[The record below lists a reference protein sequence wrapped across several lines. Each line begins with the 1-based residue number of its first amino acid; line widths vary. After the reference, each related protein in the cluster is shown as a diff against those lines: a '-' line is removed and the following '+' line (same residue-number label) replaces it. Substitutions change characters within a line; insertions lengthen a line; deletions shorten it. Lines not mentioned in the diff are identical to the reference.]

1 MDLTNKTKSQAAAT
15 GSTSAEEDE
24 RKAHVKR
31 AMSQLAEAQRV
42 LDYDTKEFTIE
53 LLVQKFG
60 DGKSDDADIYV
71 PAYQRRFNWE
81 IRRQSRFIESV
92 LLGLPVPF
100 LFFGEAD
107 DGRYEVVDGMQ
118 RLSTCSAFQNNTLEL
133 VGLERIDLLDGCR
146 FRDLSEPQQRKFKNR
161 TIRSVVLSDR
171 ASPDDRRDLFDRI
184 NTSSLIAEPS
194 EIRRGAI
201 GGTITDLIDKLAAD
215 KRFVKICP
223 MTDAARKRREGEEL
237 ITRFFAFGEG
247 LNEYRDRI
255 GEFLD
260 DWVKAANR
268 RAKDDASIVA
278 DYRARFHRVMKFVDA
293 HFPFGFRKTPDA
305 RTSPRVRFDAIAVG
319 AYLALVEQPA
329 LDTTGPKIRPQQ
341 WLDEDDFRLLTT
353 SGSANVKSKIEN
365 RIQYVKHM
373 LLGEKKQ
380 AKGYAP

>member
-1 MDLTNKTKSQAAAT
+1 MTQEAK
-15 GSTSAEEDE
+15 
-24 RKAHVKR
+24 RKVELDG

-53 LLVQKFG
+53 FLVQKFG
-60 DGKSDDADIYV
+60 DGLSDEADIYV
-71 PAYQRRFNWE
+71 PAYQRRFNWD

-100 LFFGEAD
+100 LFFGEAN

-133 VGLERIDLLDGCR
+133 IGLERLDLLDGCH
-146 FRDLSEPQQRKFKNR
+146 FKDLSDPQQRKFKNR

-201 GGTITDLIDKLAAD
+201 GGIVTDLIDELAAD
-215 KRFVKICP
+215 PQFLRICP
-223 MTDAARKRREGEEL
+223 ITEAARKRREGEEL

-247 LNEYRDRI
+247 LERYRDRI

-260 DWVKAANR
+260 DWVKAANL
-268 RAKDDASIVA
+268 RATADPSIVPE
-278 DYRARFHRVMKFVDA
+278 YRERFHRVMKFVEA
-293 HFPFGFRKTPDA
+293 HFPFGFRKTASA

-319 AYLALVEQPA
+319 AHLALVKQPTLGTTA
-329 LDTTGPKIRPQQ
+329 LKFHPQE

-365 RIQYVKHM
+365 RIYYVEHM
-373 LLGEKKQ
+373 LLGEQ
-380 AKGYAP
+380 DRAKDYAPPAPLGES